1 MWNIADKVSIAEVI
15 DDGGIADTLVDF
27 KEKADTEPADK
38 NCMRVPDLGATVD
51 SEKEDISVMTG
62 KGTDKAAAEET
73 EATTA
78 GGLSMTSDAMPLR
91 ALTAADLEE
100 GIQQAM
106 TQSEAATGISMTYE
120 QAKSLFLSLLA
131 ANDIIIRG

>member
-91 ALTAADLEE
+91 AMTAEDFEV
-100 GIQQAM
+100 GVQQAM
-106 TQSEAATGISMTYE
+106 AVTGTSMTYE
-120 QAKSLFLSLLA
+120 QTKAFLLA
-131 ANDIIIRG
+131 LYVANNVIVRG